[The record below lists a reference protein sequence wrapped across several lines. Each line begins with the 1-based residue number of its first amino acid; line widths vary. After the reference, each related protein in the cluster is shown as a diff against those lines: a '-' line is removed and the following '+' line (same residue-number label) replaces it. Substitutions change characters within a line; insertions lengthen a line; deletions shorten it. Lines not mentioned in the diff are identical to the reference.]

1 MSNESRDLVTVG
13 AIVGAHGIRGEIK
26 VKPVTDHPQRFDA
39 GSRLLL
45 EEGGEV
51 REIEIVSSRPHKN
64 LYLLTLEG
72 VDDRTAAESLR
83 GSTLNVEAEDLIP
96 LPEGEYYDFQLIDLA
111 VVTDEGESLGRVA
124 EVMATGG
131 NLVLIVRD
139 GEREVLL
146 PFIDDVVREV
156 DLAGG
161 RMKVHLLEGLLS
173 DE

>member
-1 MSNESRDLVTVG
+1 MSSESRDLVAVG
-13 AIVGAHGIRGEIK
+13 AVVGAHGIRGEIK
-26 VKPVTDHPQRFDA
+26 VKPLTDHPQRFDA

-45 EEGGEV
+45 AEGGEV
-51 REIEIVSSRPHKN
+51 REVEIVSSRPHKN
-64 LYLLTLEG
+64 LYLVTFEG
-72 VDDRTAAESLR
+72 VADRTAAESLR
-83 GSTLNVEAEDLIP
+83 GSTLNVNAEDLIP
-96 LPEGEYYDFQLIDLA
+96 LPEGEYYDFQLVGLA
-111 VVTDEGESLGRVA
+111 VVTDEGEDLGRVA

-161 RMKVHLLEGLLS
+161 LMKVHLLEGLLS
-173 DE
+173 DD